1 MSAKKRGLGRGL
13 DALLSSSKPTPSASK
28 EQDTSNVTE
37 AVKNAA
43 GPNNSELQKLPI
55 EFLHSGKYQPRKDMS
70 EEALEELAS
79 SIRSQ
84 GIIQPIV
91 VRPIAQ
97 NSFEIIAGERRWRA
111 AQIAK
116 LETVPCIIKDVPDE
130 AAVAIALIENIQRE
144 DLNAMEE
151 AVALNRLLNEFELTH
166 QQVADAVGKS
176 RTTVT
181 NLLRLNNLNSDV
193 KILLEHGDIEMGHA
207 RCLLALEGEAQSD
220 AARLAVAKAL
230 TVRETE
236 KLVRSIL
243 EPVPAKEI
251 AEKDPDVKQLEQ
263 QLAEN
268 LGAKVEINY
277 NKKGKGKLVISYT
290 NLDELDGILNRINQD
305 KASTQVAK
313 LAGLSIISPVFTP

>member
-13 DALLSSSKPTPSASK
+13 DALLSSSKPAPSEGK
-28 EQDTSNVTE
+28 EQDTANVTS
-37 AVKNAA
+37 AVENAA
-43 GPNNSELQKLPI
+43 QPSNSELQKLPI

-91 VRPIAQ
+91 VRPVAH
-97 NSFEIIAGERRWRA
+97 NSYEIIAGERRWRA

-116 LETVPCIIKDVPDE
+116 LEFVPCIIKDVPDE

-151 AVALNRLLNEFELTH
+151 AIALNRLLDEFELTH

-181 NLLRLNNLNSDV
+181 NLLRLNNLNNDV

-207 RCLLALEGEAQSD
+207 RCLLALEGEVQSD
-220 AARLAVAKAL
+220 AARLAVANAF

-243 EPVPAKEI
+243 EPAPAKEVI
-251 AEKDPDVKQLEQ
+251 EKDPDVKQLEQ
-263 QLAEN
+263 QLADN

-305 KASTQVAK
+305 YSHH
-313 LAGLSIISPVFTP
+313 

>member
-13 DALLSSSKPTPSASK
+13 DALLSSSKPAPSIDK
-28 EQDTSNVTE
+28 EQLNTSEQDVI
-37 AVKNAA
+37 VQ
-43 GPNNSELQKLPI
+43 PISSELQKLPI

-91 VRPIAQ
+91 VRPVAQ
-97 NSFEIIAGERRWRA
+97 DSYEIIAGERRWRA
-111 AQIAK
+111 AQLAK
-116 LETVPCIIKDVPDE
+116 LDVVPCIIKDVPDE

-151 AVALNRLLNEFELTH
+151 AVALHRLLTEFELTH

-181 NLLRLNNLNSDV
+181 NLLRLNNLNDDV

-243 EPVPAKEI
+243 EPAPKKEI
-251 AEKDPDVKQLEQ
+251 VEKDPDVKQLEQ
-263 QLAEN
+263 QLADN

-277 NKKGKGKLVISYT
+277 NKKGKGNLVISYT
-290 NLDELDGILNRINQD
+290 NLAELDGILSRIN
-305 KASTQVAK
+305 AEN
-313 LAGLSIISPVFTP
+313 FEH